1 MSSLTHLSSH
11 FNRAVHFAEVNTVGY
26 KANTKEFFK
35 GFLSKRINF
44 VSATLDSAVKLIGA
58 LALTVVSGLTALA
71 TNGLDIIGNMARLR
85 HPLTNLKFQKDA
97 HRCKNVAQLTIMHG
111 ISTLIS
117 LVGVVAPMGAV
128 KIDDYLRS

>member
-1 MSSLTHLSSH
+1 MSFLTKSSTH
-11 FNRAVHFAEVNTVGY
+11 YDRAVQFAEVSTVGY

-44 VSATLDSAVKLIGA
+44 VSATLDSAVKVIGA

-71 TNGLDIIGNMARLR
+71 TSSLDIIGNMARLR

-97 HRCKNVAQLTIMHG
+97 EKCMDTALLTIVHG
-111 ISTLIS
+111 VITLNS
-117 LVGVVAPMGAV
+117 LVGVVVPMGAL
-128 KIDDYLRS
+128 KIHEQF